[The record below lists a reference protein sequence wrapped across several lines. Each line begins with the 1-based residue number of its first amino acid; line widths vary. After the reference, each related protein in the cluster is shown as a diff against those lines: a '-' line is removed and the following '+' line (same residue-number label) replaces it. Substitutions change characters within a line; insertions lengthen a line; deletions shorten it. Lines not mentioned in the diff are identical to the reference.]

1 MKKKLSLSIVIPT
14 KDRHEL
20 LKRILNYLKKNTFF
34 FNEVLV
40 IDSSKKNIFRE
51 NEIKNNFKKLNIKY
65 YNTQPSTSMQRNLGL
80 KHINKKNKFI
90 MFLDDDIEFNDN
102 AFKIMYKYLF
112 TLSPDIIGVG
122 FNLINDEQYTK

>member
-20 LKRILNYLKKNTFF
+20 LKRILNYLKKNAFF

-51 NEIKNNFKKLNIKY
+51 NEIKNNFFCRK
-65 YNTQPSTSMQRNLGL
+65 
-80 KHINKKNKFI
+80 
-90 MFLDDDIEFNDN
+90 
-102 AFKIMYKYLF
+102 
-112 TLSPDIIGVG
+112 
-122 FNLINDEQYTK
+122 

>member
-20 LKRILNYLKKNTFF
+20 LKRILNYLKKNAFF

-80 KHINKKNKFI
+80 KHINKKKTEFI
-90 MFLDDDIEFNDN
+90 CLFF
-102 AFKIMYKYLF
+102 FKKNPKILFITINNTTRYKD
-112 TLSPDIIGVG
+112 TPSMPVSAKI
-122 FNLINDEQYTK
+122 